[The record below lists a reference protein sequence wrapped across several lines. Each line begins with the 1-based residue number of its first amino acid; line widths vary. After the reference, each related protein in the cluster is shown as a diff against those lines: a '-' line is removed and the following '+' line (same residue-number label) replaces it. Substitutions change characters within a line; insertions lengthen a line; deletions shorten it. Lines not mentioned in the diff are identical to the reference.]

1 MHRIMDI
8 ENKED
13 RIIKE
18 FVMEGIPS
26 EVILKLIEEES
37 IDLLILRSQKESRME
52 RLLAGES
59 NDEIIRA
66 MPCSIFLVKQGP
78 CSWDEDR
85 KINRKQTEDGDINI
99 ALKTTDQ

>member
-1 MHRIMDI
+1 
-8 ENKED
+8 
-13 RIIKE
+13 
-18 FVMEGIPS
+18 
-26 EVILKLIEEES
+26 
-37 IDLLILRSQKESRME
+37 ME

-78 CSWDEDR
+78 CTWDEDR